1 MDKDKPIMNI
11 DIGIG
16 HIKLL
21 HKCLL
26 CYVENTDSIP
36 KEDKEMLK
44 VMRDLF
50 YMIELEHGYLNN

>member
-1 MDKDKPIMNI
+1 MNDDKPIMNI

-26 CYVENTDSIP
+26 CYVENSESLP
-36 KEDKEMLK
+36 KEEKEMLK

-50 YMIELEHGYLNN
+50 YKIELEHGYLNN

>member
-26 CYVENTDSIP
+26 CYDENSESLP
-36 KEDKEMLK
+36 KEEKEMLK

-50 YMIELEHGYLNN
+50 YKIELEHGYLNN

>member
-1 MDKDKPIMNI
+1 MNI

-50 YMIELEHGYLNN
+50 NKIELEHRYLNN

>member
-26 CYVENTDSIP
+26 CYVESSESLP
-36 KEDKEMLK
+36 KEEKEMLK

-50 YMIELEHGYLNN
+50 YKIELEHGYLNN